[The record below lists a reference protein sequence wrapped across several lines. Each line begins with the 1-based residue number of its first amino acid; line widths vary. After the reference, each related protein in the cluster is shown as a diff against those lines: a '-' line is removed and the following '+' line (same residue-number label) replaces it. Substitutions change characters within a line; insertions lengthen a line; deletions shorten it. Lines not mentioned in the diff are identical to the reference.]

1 MAALFGSGGW
11 RLEVGFVRVKNSH
24 RRSIPENVLFSGIN
38 EKSVASDRKEIGVN
52 AEINGVVVPA
62 FVIVFWHVFL
72 AVAKFVFVSWSR
84 LVHRGVVKVAVRLFA
99 FTFEGLARYS
109 SNSAKTGLFRISRKF
124 SWELMSS
131 PIEICVLVTGSR
143 KKNSTKSLDKFAKK
157 R

>member
-1 MAALFGSGGW
+1 MEA
-11 RLEVGFVRVKNSH
+11 GFVRMQNSH

-99 FTFEGLARYS
+99 FRFEGLARYS